1 VRRLLLVSM
10 LWLMADGVHAQSP
23 APAPQALEGPYTG
36 PPAAAVQAAPPRL
49 TLEAY
54 EAQLRW
60 RLAAL
65 EQQEDDLRE
74 AGGLGRRRF
83 RIVGGFVGGGLGLV
97 GGMFA
102 LVGGALA
109 NADYGDDSSNNGGVG
124 IGGGV
129 AGGLL
134 FGGAAAGFVVA
145 IFTLA
150 RPWPYLDEVRS
161 ARRARVDT
169 ARELQRV
176 VRERQVQLSLAGSG
190 LRLSF

>member
-1 VRRLLLVSM
+1 MFVVSM
-10 LWLMADGVHAQSP
+10 LWLMAEGVHAQTP
-23 APAPQALEGPYTG
+23 ARAPEGPSAEQSAPG
-36 PPAAAVQAAPPRL
+36 RAARPRL

-54 EAQLRW
+54 EGQLRW

-65 EQQEDDLRE
+65 EQQEGDMYE
-74 AGGLGRRRF
+74 AGGFWRRRF
-83 RIVGGFVGGGLGLV
+83 RIVGGFVGGGLGIV

-109 NADYGDDSSNNGGVG
+109 NADYGGDSSDNGGVG
-124 IGGGV
+124 LGGGV

-134 FGGAAAGFVVA
+134 FGGAVAGFVVA
-145 IFTLA
+145 ISTLA
-150 RPWPYLDEVRS
+150 RPWPYFDEVRA

-169 ARELQRV
+169 KRELERV

-190 LRLSF
+190 LLLSF